1 MCGDVSSM
9 YAYEALPV
17 AEWFRRNRELAGF
30 HNPTRALYQTVRELV
45 ENSLDATETYGILP
59 TIYLRINIEDEQ
71 KSWVS
76 VYAEDNG
83 IGIPGAEIP
92 NVFGRVF
99 YSSKYKIKQHRGVF
113 GLGLKMVVL
122 YAQSTTNKPVY
133 VRSAALKSDKIY
145 EYQIMIDTNSNSP
158 IILDRKEYPNK
169 YRWHGTAVKVYLEG
183 SWLAAKKRIEDYL
196 KRTAIIAPYAEIAF
210 KGPDMELWLKR
221 RTTKLPPAPKEGL
234 PHPKSVDVDTLK
246 QMVAESRGMTILEF
260 LMESFDAVGEG
271 TAKVFLEWAGFNP
284 NMKVTAMTPEEM
296 VKLVEKM
303 KQYGGWRRPRSEW
316 LSPVGA
322 ELLEIGAKAILGAEA
337 VFAVTRKPESYGG
350 HPFIVEA
357 AVAWGGQIPPS
368 DKPVLLR
375 YANKIPL
382 LYDEGADVARKVVDE
397 FNWQNY
403 KVKFPASLAVIV
415 HVCSTKIPYASAGK
429 EAIAEVPEIE
439 KEMRLALRDAA
450 KKLRLY
456 LSRKEKEM
464 EMFNRYVSLAKY
476 VDEIA
481 HNLAITSRLDKDKL
495 AKHLHKLIEMKI
507 GLTVEELVKHTIS
520 LSAAPQ
526 EAEEAAAQ

>member
-1 MCGDVSSM
+1 MWLVVTSM

-30 HNPTRALYQTVRELV
+30 HNPTRALYQTIRELT

-59 TIYLRINIEDEQ
+59 TILLRVDVEDEQ
-71 KSWVS
+71 KGWVS

-83 IGIPGAEIP
+83 IGIPGNEIP

-99 YSSKYKIKQHRGVF
+99 YSSKYRIKQHRGVF

-122 YAQSTTNKPVY
+122 YAQSTTNKPVL
-133 VRSAALKSDKIY
+133 VRSATLKSDKIF

-158 IILDRKEYPNK
+158 IILDRREYPNK

-183 SWLAAKKRIEDYL
+183 NWLASKKRIEDYL
-196 KRTAIIAPYAEIAF
+196 RRTAIIAPYAEIIF
-210 KGPDMELWLKR
+210 KGPDLELWLKR

-234 PHPKSVDVDTLK
+234 PHPRSVDVDTLK
-246 QMVAESRGMTILEF
+246 QMIQESRGLTLQEF
-260 LMESFDAVGEG
+260 LMENFDAVGEG
-271 TAKVFLEWAGFNP
+271 TAKAFLEWAGFNP
-284 NMKVTAMTPEEM
+284 NMKVRALTPEEL
-296 VKLVEKM
+296 VRLVEKM
-303 KQYGGWRRPRSEW
+303 KQYEGWRRPRSDW
-316 LSPVGA
+316 LSPAGA

-357 AVAWGGQIPPS
+357 AVAWGGQIPPG
-368 DKPVLLR
+368 DRPVLLR

-403 KVKFPASLAVIV
+403 KVKFPAPLAVII

-464 EMFNRYVSLAKY
+464 EMLNRYITLAKY
-476 VDEIA
+476 IDEVA
-481 HNLAITSRLDKDKL
+481 YNLALVTRIDKESI
-495 AKHLHKLIEMKI
+495 AGNLHKLIEKKI
-507 GLTVEELVKHTIS
+507 GLTVDELVKHT
-520 LSAAPQ
+520 LSMSSTQQEMAEAAPQ
-526 EAEEAAAQ
+526 

>member
-1 MCGDVSSM
+1 M

-17 AEWFRRNRELAGF
+17 AEWFRRNKELAGF
-30 HNPTRALYQTVRELV
+30 QNPARALYQTIRELI

-59 TIYLRINIEDEQ
+59 TIYMRVKVEDEQ
-71 KSWVS
+71 KGWVS
-76 VYAEDNG
+76 VYIEDNG
-83 IGIPGAEIP
+83 IGIPGGEIP

-133 VRSAALKSDKIY
+133 VRSATIKSDNIY
-145 EYQIMIDTNSNSP
+145 EYQIMIDTNNNSP
-158 IILDRKEYPNK
+158 IILGRQEYPNK

-183 SWLAAKKRIEDYL
+183 NWLTAKKRIEDYI
-196 KRTAIIAPYAEIAF
+196 KRTAIIAPYAEIIF
-210 KGPDMELWLKR
+210 KGPDLELWLKR
-221 RTTKLPPAPKEGL
+221 RTTKLPTAPKEGL
-234 PHPKSVDVDTLK
+234 PHPKSVDIDTLK
-246 QMVAESRGMTILEF
+246 QMIQESRGMTILEF
-260 LMESFDAVGEG
+260 LMENFDAVGEG
-271 TAKVFLEWAGFNP
+271 TAKTFLEWAGFNP
-284 NMKVTAMTPEEM
+284 YSKITALTPEEI
-296 VKLVEKM
+296 VRLSEKM
-303 KQYGGWRRPRSEW
+303 KSFDGWRRPRADW
-316 LSPVGA
+316 LSPVGT

-337 VFAVTRKPESYGG
+337 VFAVTRRPESYGG

-357 AVAWGGQIPPS
+357 AVAWGGQIQPL
-368 DKPVLLR
+368 DKPMLLR

-403 KVKFPASLAVIV
+403 KVKFPAPLAVII

-429 EAIAEVPEIE
+429 EAIAEVQEIE
-439 KEMRLALRDAA
+439 KEMKLALRDAA

-464 EMFNRYVSLAKY
+464 EMLNKYISLAKY
-476 VDEIA
+476 IDEISY
-481 HNLAITSRLDKDKL
+481 NLSIITNVEKEKL
-495 AKHLHKLIEMKI
+495 YSNLHKLVEKKI
-507 GLTVEELVKHTIS
+507 GLTVEELVKHTLS
-520 LSAAPQ
+520 LVSSGSV
-526 EAEEAAAQ
+526 EESSS

>member
-1 MCGDVSSM
+1 MYLAVTM

-30 HNPTRALYQTVRELV
+30 HNSTRALYQTIRELT

-59 TIYLRINIEDEQ
+59 TVYLRVAVEDEQ
-71 KSWVS
+71 KGWVS

-83 IGIPGAEIP
+83 IGIPGGEIP

-122 YAQSTTNKPVY
+122 YSQSTTNKPVY
-133 VRSAALKSDKIY
+133 VRSATVKSDKIY
-145 EYQIMIDTNSNSP
+145 EYQIMIDTNNNSP
-158 IILDRKEYPNK
+158 IILDRREYPNK
-169 YRWHGTAVKVYLEG
+169 YKWHGTAVKVYLEG
-183 SWLAAKKRIEDYL
+183 NWLGAKKRIEDYL
-196 KRTAIIAPYAEIAF
+196 RRTAIIAPYAEIIF
-210 KGPDMELWLKR
+210 KGPDMELWFKR

-246 QMVAESRGMTILEF
+246 QMVQENRGKTLLEF
-260 LMESFDAVGEG
+260 LVENFDAVGES
-271 TAKVFLEWAGFNP
+271 TAKTFLEWAGFNP
-284 NMKVTAMTPEEM
+284 NSKASALTPEEL
-296 VKLVEKM
+296 VKLMEKM
-303 KQYGGWRRPRSEW
+303 KQYEGWRRPRSDW

-322 ELLEIGAKAILGAEA
+322 ELLELGAKAILGAEA

-357 AVAWGGQIPPS
+357 AVAWGGQIPPA
-368 DKPVLLR
+368 DKPLLLR

-403 KVKFPASLAVIV
+403 KVKFPAPLAVII

-429 EAIAEVPEIE
+429 EAIAEVAEIE

-456 LSRKEKEM
+456 LARKEKEQ
-464 EMFNRYVSLAKY
+464 ELINKYVSLAKY
-476 VDEIA
+476 VDEISYNLSIVSNISKDA
-481 HNLAITSRLDKDKL
+481 LSTNLHNLIEKKL
-495 AKHLHKLIEMKI
+495 
-507 GLTVEELVKHTIS
+507 GLTVEQILQHTLS
-520 LSAAPQ
+520 LSSA
-526 EAEEAAAQ
+526 EAQVISPTE

>member
-1 MCGDVSSM
+1 VSL
-9 YAYEALPV
+9 YTYEALPV
-17 AEWFRRNRELAGF
+17 AEWFRRNKELAGF
-30 HNPTRALYQTVRELV
+30 HNSTRALYQTIRELT

-59 TIYLRINIEDEQ
+59 TVYLRVKIEDEQ

-83 IGIPGAEIP
+83 IGIPGDEIP

-99 YSSKYKIKQHRGVF
+99 YSSKYRIKQHRGVF

-133 VRSAALKSDKIY
+133 VRSATVRSDKIY
-145 EYQIMIDTNSNSP
+145 EYQIMIDTNKNSP
-158 IILDRKEYPNK
+158 IILDRREYPNRYK
-169 YRWHGTAVKVYLEG
+169 WHGTAVKVYLEG
-183 SWLAAKKRIEDYL
+183 NWLGAKKRIEEYIR
-196 KRTAIIAPYAEIAF
+196 RTAIIAPYAEIVF
-210 KGPDMELWLKR
+210 KGPDLELWFKR

-246 QMVAESRGMTILEF
+246 QMIQASRGMTLLEF
-260 LMESFDAVGEG
+260 LTENFDAVGEG
-271 TAKVFLEWAGFNP
+271 TAKTFLEWAGFNP
-284 NMKVTAMTPEEM
+284 NAKVAGLTPEEL
-296 VKLVEKM
+296 VRLVEKM
-303 KQYGGWRRPRSEW
+303 KQYEGWRRPRADW

-337 VFAVTRKPESYGG
+337 VFAVTRRPESYGG

-368 DKPVLLR
+368 DKPILLR

-397 FNWQNY
+397 FHWDNY
-403 KVKFPASLAVIV
+403 KVKFPAPLAVII

-456 LSRKEKEM
+456 LSRKEREQELLNK
-464 EMFNRYVSLAKY
+464 YISLAKY
-476 VDEIA
+476 VDEVA
-481 HNLAITSRLDKDKL
+481 HNFSIITGVDKGRLVDSL
-495 AKHLHKLIEMKI
+495 YKLIEKKL
-507 GLTVEELVKHTIS
+507 GVTVEDVIKHATAVTAQTEEL
-520 LSAAPQ
+520 AAPQ
-526 EAEEAAAQ
+526 

>member
-1 MCGDVSSM
+1 M
-9 YAYEALPV
+9 YSYEALPV

-30 HNPTRALYQTVRELV
+30 HNSTRALYQTIRELV

-59 TIYLRINIEDEQ
+59 TIYLRVAVEDEQ

-83 IGIPGAEIP
+83 IGIPGNEIP

-122 YAQSTTNKPVY
+122 YAQSTTNKPVL

-145 EYQIMIDTNSNSP
+145 EYQIMIDTNANSP
-158 IILDRKEYPNK
+158 IILDRREYPNK
-169 YRWHGTAVKVYLEG
+169 YRWHGTAVKVVLEG
-183 SWLAAKKRIEDYL
+183 NWLGAKKRIEDYL
-196 KRTAIIAPYAEIAF
+196 RRTAIIAPYAEIVF
-210 KGPDMELWLKR
+210 KGPDMDLWLKR

-234 PHPKSVDVDTLK
+234 PHPKSVDVDTIK
-246 QMVAESRGMTILEF
+246 QMLLDSRGMTLLEF
-260 LMESFDAVGEG
+260 LTENFDAVGEG
-271 TAKVFLEWAGFNP
+271 TAKAFLEWAGFNP
-284 NMKVTAMTPEEM
+284 NAKATALTPEEL
-296 VKLVEKM
+296 VRLVEKM
-303 KQYGGWRRPRSEW
+303 KQYEGWRRPRADW

-368 DKPVLLR
+368 DKPLLLR

-397 FNWQNY
+397 FHWDNY
-403 KVKFPASLAVIV
+403 KVKFPAPLAVII

-429 EAIAEVPEIE
+429 EAIAEVAEIE

-464 EMFNRYVSLAKY
+464 ELFNKYITFAKY

-481 HNLAITSRLDKDKL
+481 HNLSVITRLEKSII
-495 AKHLHKLIEMKI
+495 AQNLHKLIEKKL
-507 GLTVEELVKHTIS
+507 GTTVDELVKHTLS
-520 LSAAPQ
+520 LTSASQQ
-526 EAEEAAAQ
+526 EEVTEAMAQ